1 MKKFKVALT
10 ILTLFTLV
18 GCDDNISSS
27 GLDSSYSSTTD
38 EETPDT
44 PVTPT
49 VTKYALDTTFATK
62 LKTSIKSLA
71 SVTAISETLSDT
83 SFEASVDGAYTKTY
97 LTKDGVTDTSKGTNG
112 VETIA
117 DGTAEAKISDV
128 SFKQAYSGFD
138 KTDSKDLA
146 ASIAF
151 NADYNLKYSLKNYYS
166 QDPETKQPV
175 VQSAEYTKDDLD
187 AALYLDNNVIYADLA
202 DETIH
207 SGLVYVVKTIV
218 QEYIESTQE
227 GDTPT
232 DPDEDYDATPTD
244 LDDEGEDE
252 PASIEEF
259 AQKIAESMT
268 PNYASFNLAN
278 KYIDVTEMINQN
290 LPLTKMI
297 TMDTEAVDE
306 YIDSFM
312 DIYKSLTTINSLLTY
327 SSDETYTYLYANLT
341 TNVLRLIPSAVKTYV
356 SSLESVDEDTK
367 ETVDEVCGYVSTI
380 FNATTIKTFD
390 ITVAFNDSGIAYI
403 NGDIDMSIANY
414 KQEVE
419 YVEDAASATYLKKF
433 IEVKSGKIALKF
445 KDTYAYNSEVTVDK
459 HGEHEYT
466 ELSEMLPLIIGFL
479 G

>member
-1 MKKFKVALT
+1 MKKIKVALT
-10 ILTLFTLV
+10 VLTLFTLV
-18 GCDDNISSS
+18 GCDENISSTGFES
-27 GLDSSYSSTTD
+27 DYTSTTD
-38 EETPDT
+38 NTKDSSVT

-49 VTKYALDTTFATK
+49 VTKKALDTTFATK

-97 LTKDGVTDTSKGTNG
+97 LTSEGLTDTSKGTNG

-117 DGTAEAKISDV
+117 DGSASAKISDV

-151 NADYNLKYSLKNYYS
+151 NADYDVKYSLKNYYS

-218 QEYIESTQE
+218 QEYLESMQE
-227 GDTPT
+227 EDDDVTPT
-232 DPDEDYDATPTD
+232 DVDDPEETP
-244 LDDEGEDE
+244 
-252 PASIEEF
+252 SIEEV
-259 AQKIAESMT
+259 AEQLAENMT
-268 PNYASFNLAN
+268 PEYASFNLAN
-278 KYIDVTEMINQN
+278 KYLDVTEMINEN
-290 LPLTKMI
+290 LPLNKMI
-297 TMDTEAVDE
+297 TMDSEAVDE

-312 DIYKSLTTINSLLTY
+312 DIYNSLTTINSLLTY

-341 TNVLRLIPSAVKTYV
+341 TNVLRLIPTAINGYV
-356 SSLESVDEDTK
+356 SALESVDEETK
-367 ETVDEVCGYVSTI
+367 ELVDEVCSYASTLLQ
-380 FNATTIKTFD
+380 ATTIKTFD
-390 ITVAFNDSGIAYI
+390 ITVAFNDNGIAYI

-419 YVEDAASATYLKKF
+419 YVSDEASATYLKKF
-433 IEVKSGKIALKF
+433 IEVSSGKIALKF
-445 KDTYAYNSEVTVDK
+445 KDTYAYNSAVTVDK

-466 ELSEMLPLIIGFL
+466 ELSDMLPLIIGFL